1 MSSRKSIGLEGW
13 PQSRST
19 SLLRGMRWA
28 LLLSLI
34 PVFWLIDMVYFGESW
49 LGIQTQPMSLLPWLL
64 GSLAI
69 VLAGLAL
76 ALAREARLRAG
87 ILRDTER
94 ERQRLREMQRV
105 SGMGYWEYH
114 PDEDRLIWSDELLQ
128 MVGIKRDAFGNHI
141 EDFYR
146 FLHPDD
152 RERVD
157 RVHQESI
164 RTQQRAEL
172 RFRVVQHDGS
182 IRHIDESSEV
192 RQLSGQR
199 VVVTG
204 VSRDVTVLVQAG
216 EQALRQAEQYRFL
229 FAHNPMPMA
238 VYDRQTQ
245 GILAVNEAS
254 LTLFGYDEASLLT
267 MTAEQMLAEGE
278 RIRFAQHLASVPPG
292 HVDAGV
298 FGMLCLDGRVL
309 QCHIYA
315 QTIRF
320 HGHDARMVLVVDVT
334 VAQQARQALERHERM
349 YRELLLQLPAPL
361 LLCAEDK
368 IRFAN
373 TAAAVLLG
381 SSNVAQLIG
390 QKVERFIEVS
400 ALATCHELREE
411 NRFTLNSR
419 IRRLD
424 GEDSDG
430 EISVARYRTADLDG
444 FQMLLQDLGAER
456 KLQAEQIEREAFF
469 RLSADGFCILDTE
482 LRMIQVNAALG
493 RLLGVGSLEV
503 LEGQLFYNLFE
514 DQNATRLRALIERL
528 EVGTV
533 VTAFECYIKGSAYKV
548 WVNLGFTRPYAETC
562 YVVVR
567 DITRQHRAETEAR
580 LLQRAVEAANNG
592 IVLMKAGTG
601 DLPLVYVNPAF
612 TQVTGYQAQEVLGH
626 NLRFLSRDDQ
636 DQPGLDILR
645 RGYSEQRS
653 AGAECRNYR
662 KDGTLFWNRVYI
674 SPVWD
679 TEGNLTHWVGV
690 QQDITEER
698 AREEQLNRQ
707 AHTDDLTGL
716 PNRREMLRHMR
727 ERLPDESL
735 ALVQMDIDQFKLIN
749 DAFGHAAGD
758 EVLQLLAKRLRE
770 NLADEVTLARFGGDE
785 FLILVAR
792 ADHTL
797 EQVVKIAR
805 ATIRQPIELQNMP
818 QHLTPS
824 LGVALAPEHGRDAET
839 LLRNADAAM
848 YEAKKQGRNQVV
860 YYNEGLRGAAYSR
873 LQVNS
878 RLRGVDLSKELAL
891 HYQTVHA
898 GRDGHIVGAE
908 ILLRWPIGPSDLRQ
922 PAVLVPLLEET
933 GLILPVGRWVLAEAC
948 KTHARLQRLAP
959 GCRVAV
965 NVSAQQLR
973 HADLVLD
980 LSAALAGSG
989 VDPALLDLELTESAL
1004 LVDPH
1009 KAEIVLNQIKELGV
1023 SIVIDD
1029 FGTGYSSLA
1038 YLHRLPV
1045 DKLKIDQS
1053 FVRDLLDDPDD
1064 AMICSSIITL
1074 ANNLGLGL
1082 VAEGVETEG
1091 QRDWLL
1097 AHGCEVMQ
1105 GYLFARPRP
1114 VEDLP

>member
-1 MSSRKSIGLEGW
+1 MRPEGGL
-13 PQSRST
+13 QSGST
-19 SLLRGMRWA
+19 AWVRGMRWA
-28 LLLSLI
+28 LLVSLI
-34 PVFWLIDMVYFGESW
+34 PVLWLVDLAYFGESW
-49 LGIQTQPMSLLPWLL
+49 LGMQIRPMLLLPWLL
-64 GSLAI
+64 GGLAMA
-69 VLAGLAL
+69 LAGLVL
-76 ALAREARLRAG
+76 AQGREARVRAG
-87 ILRDTER
+87 ILRDTEH
-94 ERQRLREMQRV
+94 EEQRLREMQRV

-128 MVGIKRDAFGNHI
+128 MVGIQRDAFDNHI

-152 RERVD
+152 RERVE
-157 RVHQESI
+157 RVHRESI

-172 RFRVVQHDGS
+172 RFRIVQHDGS

-192 RQLSGQR
+192 RQLPGQR
-199 VVVTG
+199 VLVTG

-238 VYDRQTQ
+238 VYDRQTLH
-245 GILAVNEAS
+245 ILAVNEAS
-254 LTLFGYDEASLLT
+254 LTLFGYDEARLLA
-267 MTAEQMLAEGE
+267 MTAEQLLAEE
-278 RIRFAQHLASVPPG
+278 EHPRFAQYLASVASE

-298 FGMLCLDGRVL
+298 FGMLCMDGKVL

-320 HGHDARMVLVVDVT
+320 HGHDARMVLMVDVT
-334 VAQQARQALERHERM
+334 VAQQARLALERHERM
-349 YRELLLQLPAPL
+349 YRELLRQLPTPL
-361 LLCAEDK
+361 LLCAEDQ
-368 IRFAN
+368 ITLAN
-373 TAAAVLLG
+373 PAAAALLG
-381 SSNVAQLIG
+381 SRDVAQLIG
-390 QKVERFIEVS
+390 QKVGRFFEAS

-419 IRRLD
+419 IHRLD
-424 GEDSDG
+424 DNDSDG
-430 EISVARYRTADLDG
+430 EISVARYRTVDFDG
-444 FQMLLQDLGAER
+444 FQMLLRDLGAER

-469 RLSADGFCILDTE
+469 RLSADGFCILDTG
-482 LRMIQVNAALG
+482 LRMIQVNAALA
-493 RLLGVGSLEV
+493 RLLGVNSLEV
-503 LEGQLFYNLFE
+503 LEGRLFHDVFE
-514 DQNATRLRALIERL
+514 DQNAAPLRNLVEHL
-528 EVGTV
+528 EVGAA
-533 VTAFECYIKGSAYKV
+533 VTAFECCIKGSTPET
-548 WVNLGFTRPYAETC
+548 WVNLGFTRPYAEAC
-562 YVVVR
+562 YVVMR

-592 IVLMKAGTG
+592 IVLMKAGA
-601 DLPLVYVNPAF
+601 DDSPLVYVNPAF
-612 TQVTGYQAQEVLGH
+612 TRFTGYQAHEVLGR
-626 NLRFLSRDDQ
+626 NLRFLNRNDQ

-645 RGYSEQRS
+645 KAYSEQRS
-653 AGAECRNYR
+653 AGAECRSYR
-662 KDGTLFWNRVYI
+662 KNGTLFWNRVYI
-674 SPVWD
+674 SPVRD
-679 TEGNLTHWVGV
+679 AEGNLTHWVGV

-698 AREEQLNRQ
+698 ARKEQLNRQ

-727 ERLPDESL
+727 ERLPGEPL

-758 EVLQLLAKRLRE
+758 EVLQLLAKRLQE
-770 NLADEVTLARFGGDE
+770 NLPDEATLARFGGDE
-785 FLILVAR
+785 FMILVAR
-792 ADHTL
+792 AGNTL
-797 EQVVKIAR
+797 EQVVKVAR

-848 YEAKKQGRNQVV
+848 YEAKKQGRNQVI
-860 YYNEGLRGAAYSR
+860 YYSEELRGAAYSR

-878 RLRGVDLSKELAL
+878 RLRGVDLNQELTL
-891 HYQTVHA
+891 YYQTVHN
-898 GRDGHIVGAE
+898 GRDGQIVGAE
-908 ILLRWPIGPSDLRQ
+908 MLLRWPTGPNGLRQ

-965 NVSAQQLR
+965 NVSAQQFK

-1004 LVDPH
+1004 LIDPH
-1009 KAEIVLNQIKELGV
+1009 KVEIVLNQIKELGV

-1038 YLHRLPV
+1038 YLHRLSV

-1053 FVRDLLDDPDD
+1053 FVRDLLVDPDD
-1064 AMICSSIITL
+1064 AMICSTIITL
-1074 ANNLGLGL
+1074 AHNLGLGL
-1082 VAEGVETEG
+1082 IAEGVETEA

-1105 GYLFARPRP
+1105 GYLFARPQP
-1114 VEDLP
+1114 IEDLS